1 MRTCGLLLG
10 DLLNGAQVYR
20 VSRSRQLAV
29 RSVRV
34 LRMGMGAEKARLW
47 WALAAAIGLQS
58 FILYYQLNYGALV
71 GLIPWDDCA
80 IVLRGLENLDKLAQ
94 AHSLWHMLG
103 AALHLDIHAPV
114 SDIQGIVGLLLA
126 GGAIWGP
133 YALNVT
139 CLCIAIY
146 AISAAAPMKDPI
158 FFGTSVLFLLVQPVT
173 CRALAELKSDWQ
185 SGILLATALFLLF
198 DAAEDND
205 NHSRILGAALL
216 GLMLIT
222 KMTAF
227 YLPVLALAVFLLFE
241 FYGALKPKLAAKD
254 EPSLSPAA
262 WKRALAS
269 VGEIDRQRMIC
280 TALILVPYLLFFY
293 YSHKALLPYI
303 KAALGPIQRDGFTI
317 PERLLFYSPLDGHV
331 PPGVQGAVWGGLH
344 FMFLIFL
351 SAALIAA
358 LYKRAWLHVLACIG
372 LLLLAA
378 VFMAPLALAQTSN
391 VTFGAPFFGTII
403 GGTLI
408 FLRIFVANTPRWG
421 ALVAPI
427 VVLALA
433 LPSAVP
439 LSPLRDM
446 IGTPLGRVELEHYR
460 SINDNMVGTIASR
473 ATSAQPEVV
482 FTFDHSLMPY
492 PNLSIRYFQRTGRF
506 LSVHRIDDFS
516 DPDEASMLDNADFM
530 VTITPTGEA
539 HTVPNLSAYIPTS
552 ADPALGDA
560 RVRNSGRYG
569 PITSYQVQGGEIRLY
584 QSRVSQ

>member
-1 MRTCGLLLG
+1 MWLAARRLV
-10 DLLNGAQVYR
+10 QVR
-20 VSRSRQLAV
+20 PKSIGSRRRQLEASG
-29 RSVRV
+29 SVRV
-34 LRMGMGAEKARLW
+34 LGMGMGAEKARLW

-80 IVLRGLENLDKLAQ
+80 IVLRALENLDKLAQ

-114 SDIQGIVGLLLA
+114 SDIQAIVGLLLA

-146 AISAAAPMKDPI
+146 AISTTAAKKDSI
-158 FFGTSVLFLLVQPVT
+158 FFGTIVLFLLVQPVT
-173 CRALAELKSDWQ
+173 FRALAEVKSDWQ
-185 SGILLATALFLLF
+185 SSILLATALFLLF
-198 DAAEDND
+198 DAEDNH
-205 NHSRILGAALL
+205 NNSRILGAALL
-216 GLMLIT
+216 GLMLVT

-254 EPSLSPAA
+254 EPNLSPAA

-269 VGEIDRQRMIC
+269 LGEIDRQRMIC

-331 PPGVQGAVWGGLH
+331 PPDVQGAVWGGLH

-372 LLLLAA
+372 VLPLAA
-378 VFMAPLALAQTSN
+378 GFMAPLALAQASN
-391 VTFGAPFFGTII
+391 ITFGAPFFGTII

-433 LPSAVP
+433 LPSTVP

-460 SINDNMVGTIASR
+460 SINDDMVAAIVSR

-492 PNLSIRYFQRTGRF
+492 PNLSIRYFQRTGHF
-506 LSVHRIDDFS
+506 LSVYRIDDFS
-516 DPDEASMLDNADFM
+516 DPDDASLLANADFM
-530 VTITPTGEA
+530 VTITPTGDA
-539 HTVPNLSAYIPTS
+539 HTVPNLPAYIPTS

-560 RVRNSGRYG
+560 RVRDSRRYG
-569 PITSYQVQGGEIRLY
+569 LITSYQVQGGEIRLY
-584 QSRVSQ
+584 QSGASK